1 MRGLSINLMG
11 PDINP
16 GIKKSFEITEIE
28 LLTKEVL
35 VSIIS
40 VVGF

>member
-11 PDINP
+11 PDTNP
-16 GIKKSFEITEIE
+16 EDQKSFEITEIE